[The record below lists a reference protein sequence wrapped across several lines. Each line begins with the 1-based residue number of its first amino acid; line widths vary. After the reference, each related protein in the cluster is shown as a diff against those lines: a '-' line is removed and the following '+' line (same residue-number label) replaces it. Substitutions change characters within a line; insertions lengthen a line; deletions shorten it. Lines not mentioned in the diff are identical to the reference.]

1 LLSFDTNN
9 TLGGGGQDMHLGV
22 IKKVQ
27 DTLRD
32 YRIEVQDAIRKNGTE
47 MNRVQDEMVNYRT
60 MMTKYK
66 KQLTD
71 VGNQIVA
78 QVSVIMDENNAKI
91 PAALD

>member
-1 LLSFDTNN
+1 
-9 TLGGGGQDMHLGV
+9 MHLGV